1 MIYLLYGTLDVLI
14 TDYIQKI
21 ISKYK
26 IDDLNISK
34 YNANDNLED
43 IIEDA
48 NTISLFGDKKLIIIN
63 NDNLFVGKKSV
74 NTTNLENHIINSNPN
89 TILIFI
95 VNEEKLDTRRKLY
108 KNIQTKGKIIEFN
121 KITNINTYIKKI
133 FDGYTIT
140 GDSINL
146 LIKRVGSDLNHL
158 KNEIE
163 KIKVYKIDDKII
175 SEKDIIDCTMEKV
188 DINIFNF
195 IDSIVKKNK
204 SETIKIYK
212 ELLKIGEEPIKIIV
226 LLGNQFRLMYQA
238 KLFTN
243 KGYSEDDIASLL
255 QVKRYPV
262 HLAIQKSYRYSK
274 EILIDNL
281 EHLADLDIKIKS
293 GEIDKNLALELFLLR
308 L

>member
-48 NTISLFGDKKLIIIN
+48 NIISLFGDKKLIIIN

-281 EHLADLDIKIKS
+281 EQLADLDIKIKS

>member
-63 NDNLFVGKKSV
+63 NNNLFVGKKSV

-146 LIKRVGSDLNHL
+146 LVKRVGSDLNHL

-195 IDSIVKKNK
+195 IDNIVKKNK

-281 EHLADLDIKIKS
+281 EQLADLDIKIKS

>member
-281 EHLADLDIKIKS
+281 EQLADLDIKIKS

>member
-146 LIKRVGSDLNHL
+146 LVKRVGSDLNHL

-195 IDSIVKKNK
+195 IDNIVKKNK

-238 KLFTN
+238 KLLTN

-281 EHLADLDIKIKS
+281 EQLADLDIKIKS

>member
-26 IDDLNISK
+26 INDLNISK
-34 YNANDNLED
+34 YNINDNLED

-63 NDNLFVGKKSV
+63 NNNLFVGKKSI
-74 NTTNLENHIINSNPN
+74 NTTNLENHIINNNPN

-108 KNIQTKGKIIEFN
+108 KNIQTNGKIIEFN
-121 KITNINTYIKKI
+121 KITNINTYIKNL

-146 LIKRVGSDLNHL
+146 LIKRVDSDLNRL

-175 SEKDIIDCTMEKV
+175 SEKDIIDCTMEKI

-195 IDSIVKKNK
+195 IDNIITKNK
-204 SETIKIYK
+204 SATIKIYK
-212 ELLKIGEEPIKIIV
+212 ELLKTGEEPIKIIV

-238 KLFTN
+238 KLLTN